1 MKSLLVSMFSLFFF
15 CNAVFAQSKIDTT
28 AAPEESTF
36 YDGPANT
43 LFAPGFVLRTRAKSY
58 YQIGG
63 KLKQQ
68 NKIANPS
75 VKVYKV
81 KRKYFLIVLG
91 LVEPLPATKLQDVI
105 ESKIDGD
112 FRGWDGATSF
122 KLLNGDTWVQ
132 DEIKTLFNN
141 SIFRPTVIIYRD
153 SDGTFKMKVDG
164 VDETVQVKKQ

>member
-1 MKSLLVSMFSLFFF
+1 VAS
-15 CNAVFAQSKIDTT
+15 AQKVDTT

-43 LFAPGFVLRTRAKSY
+43 LFAPGFILKTRSKNY

-68 NKIANPS
+68 NRMANPP

-81 KRKYFLIVLG
+81 KRKYFLIVQGLG
-91 LVEPLPATKLQDVI
+91 EPLPANKLQDVI

-112 FRGWDGATSF
+112 FRGWDGTTTF

-164 VDETVQVKKQ
+164 VDETVQVKKN

>member
-1 MKSLLVSMFSLFFF
+1 MKSIFILTFSLLFV
-15 CNAVFAQSKIDTT
+15 CKTVFAQVKIDTT
-28 AAPEESTF
+28 ATPEESTF
-36 YDGPANT
+36 FDGSANT
-43 LFAPGFVLRTRAKSY
+43 LFAPGFVFRTRAKSY

-81 KRKYFLIVLG
+81 KRKYFLIVQG
-91 LVEPLPATKLQDVI
+91 LIEPLPATKLQDVI

-112 FRGWDGATSF
+112 FRGWDGATTF
-122 KLLNGDTWVQ
+122 KLLNGDTWIQ

-164 VDETVQVKKQ
+164 VDETVQVKKK